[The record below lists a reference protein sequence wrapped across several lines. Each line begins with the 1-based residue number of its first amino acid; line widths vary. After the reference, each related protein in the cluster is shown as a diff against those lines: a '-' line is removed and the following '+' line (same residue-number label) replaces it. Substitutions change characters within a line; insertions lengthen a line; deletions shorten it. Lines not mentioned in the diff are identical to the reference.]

1 MIILGTNSIKDTG
14 GYNVANSCRFN
25 SGDSPYMHR
34 TISASNMDR
43 WTFSAWVKRGSTSTA
58 VALIGS
64 SPTANNNF
72 ETIGITSGGDIDW
85 EHYEYTSSSYKGRLK
100 TNRVLLDPSAWY
112 HIVCVWDS
120 ANATAGNRMRLY
132 INGVEETSFQ
142 TDTNPSSGQDSLIN
156 SGNPLQVG
164 ASGGASQ
171 FFDGYMAEVVL
182 LDGTAGSPTDF
193 GEFDEDS
200 PTIWKPK
207 DVSGLTFGTSGF
219 YLDFEDSGDLGDDES
234 GNGNDFTEVN
244 LDAADQTP
252 DTCTNNFAT
261 LNPLGFAGT
270 TPTFSQGNLNALCG
284 SGVSLY
290 SVPTIGVSS
299 GKWYVEGELE
309 QASIT
314 GGAYYVDYGFH
325 DRANTRGQSYYVSNG
340 RMFWLSSWDGKIN
353 YRTGGSTTAGLVTGL
368 ATLTP
373 GDFFQLYLD
382 MDNELMYWGK
392 NGSLLN
398 STGVSFNGK
407 ESLTGEYFFAFG
419 DQFTSGTHEYAVN
432 FGQGS
437 IDGSAVA
444 NFQDANGFGNFKYNP
459 TVTTD
464 EGSKDFLALCTK
476 NLGSDGG

>member
-1 MIILGTNSIKDTG
+1 MATILGANTLSSAYD
-14 GYNVANSCRFN
+14 VANGVKFED
-25 SGDSPYMHR
+25 GDNAKMSR
-34 TISASNMDR
+34 SISASPTDPEKY
-43 WTFSAWVKRGSTSTA
+43 TFSCWIKRGN
-58 VALIGS
+58 LIEGVILGNYANANFRAKFGFDSNHKLEYYQVNDGS
-64 SPTANNNF
+64 ASASVVTTQVF
-72 ETIGITSGGDIDW
+72 RDTT
-85 EHYEYTSSSYKGRLK
+85 
-100 TNRVLLDPSAWY
+100 AWY
-112 HIVCVWDS
+112 HIVLTYDS
-120 ANATAGNRMRLY
+120 SQGTAADRVKFYVNGTVVSSYSGTSYPAQDLDSRL
-132 INGVEETSFQ
+132 NQASQ
-142 TDTNPSSGQDSLIN
+142 TLVIGQD
-156 SGNPLQVG
+156 GND
-164 ASGGASQ
+164 SKD
-171 FFDGYMAEVVL
+171 FDGYMCELVL
-182 LDGTAGSPTDF
+182 IDGQALDATSF
-193 GEFDEDS
+193 GEFDSDT
-200 PTIWKPK
+200 PTTWKPK
-207 DVSGLTFGTSGF
+207 DPSSLTFGDDGF